1 MRPIRWKERSSS
13 HWVLVAPDG
22 EIIDEIKK
30 NDDHMFILK
39 STSKKYIDIKS
50 AKNARTTAN
59 QPT

>member
-39 STSKKYIDIKS
+39 STSKKYIDIKK
-50 AKNARTTAN
+50 AKNARITAT

>member
-22 EIIDEIKK
+22 EIVDEIKK